1 MCTLLSRNEG
11 VNHDWWVRF
20 QDFEVLEA
28 FHLFNHHGNP
38 RVSDFDVHTIRLTA
52 VLRRPY
58 KLHYETSQ
66 SGVFLSKIAENLLR
80 VHFKSRV
87 HLTNILFM
95 VMRNLHLY
103 PSTVH
108 DTIRLELAQ
117 E

>member
-1 MCTLLSRNEG
+1 MREL
-11 VNHDWWVRF
+11 NHDWWVRF

-87 HLTNILFM
+87 HLTNILFIAISFFM
-95 VMRNLHLY
+95 E
-103 PSTVH
+103 STQYISFEIIFSALI
-108 DTIRLELAQ
+108 D
-117 E
+117 